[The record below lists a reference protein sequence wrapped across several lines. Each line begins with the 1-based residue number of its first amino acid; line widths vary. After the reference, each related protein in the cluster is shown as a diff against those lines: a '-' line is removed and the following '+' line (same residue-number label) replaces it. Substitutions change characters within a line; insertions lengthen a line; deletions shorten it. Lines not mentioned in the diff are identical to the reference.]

1 MKKHFILDKTKLKE
15 GILFCLGIEEH
26 IQDIETKYKNYV
38 VYTGEEYIN
47 FYWYY
52 DEVTESIKEK
62 TEYMLYKEGIY
73 KLRDGEKITDDK
85 LIYIEQPSQYHTWN
99 GTEWEVNLNEV
110 KKLKIE
116 EFKRIRDKKISED
129 LEVEGALFQVRPED
143 LQKFFLKKIEA
154 DLGATKPDNW
164 RLADNTYKE
173 IDFEFIKKILEAYGA
188 RQRAIFTQ
196 FGVLEYQIN
205 NCNSVEEIEA
215 IKWL

>member
-1 MKKHFILDKTKLKE
+1 MIEIHFYKETELKYSVYANN
-15 GILFCLGIEEH
+15 IDDVIEAPA
-26 IQDIETKYKNYV
+26 NYYAE
-38 VYTGEEYIN
+38 YTADMVISAVKYIN
-47 FYWYY
+47 PVL
-52 DEVTESIKEK
+52 DNGNLREATREELVAKGVEVGLEAGEIIHDK
-62 TEYMLYKEGIY
+62 
-73 KLRDGEKITDDK
+73 KLVKIP
-85 LIYIEQPSQYHTWN
+85 QPSKYHEWN
-99 GTEWEVNLNEV
+99 GVEWIVNLEEV
-110 KKLKIE
+110 KKTRIE
-116 EFKRIRDKKISED
+116 ELKRARDKKISED

-173 IDFEFIKKILEAYGA
+173 IDFEFIKKILEVYGA

>member
-1 MKKHFILDKTKLKE
+1 MIEIHFYKETELKYSVYANN
-15 GILFCLGIEEH
+15 IDDVIEAPA
-26 IQDIETKYKNYV
+26 NYYAE
-38 VYTGEEYIN
+38 YTADMVISAVKYIN
-47 FYWYY
+47 PVL
-52 DEVTESIKEK
+52 ENGNLREATREELVAKGVEIVLES
-62 TEYMLYKEGIY
+62 
-73 KLRDGEKITDDK
+73 GEIIENNK
-85 LIYIEQPSQYHTWN
+85 LIKIEQPSKYHTWN
-99 GTEWEVNLNEV
+99 GAEWVVDLEEV
-110 KKLKIE
+110 KKTRIE
-116 EFKRIRDKKISED
+116 ELKRARDKKISED

-173 IDFEFIKKILEAYGA
+173 IDFEFIKKILEVYGA